1 MPTPATG
8 AQVATPFVGTGHAWL
23 QAPQF
28 DVSVVRLS
36 HALPLHAVKFALH
49 VNPHAPLVQVAA
61 PFAGAVQ
68 A

>member
-1 MPTPATG
+1 
-8 AQVATPFVGTGHAWL
+8 L